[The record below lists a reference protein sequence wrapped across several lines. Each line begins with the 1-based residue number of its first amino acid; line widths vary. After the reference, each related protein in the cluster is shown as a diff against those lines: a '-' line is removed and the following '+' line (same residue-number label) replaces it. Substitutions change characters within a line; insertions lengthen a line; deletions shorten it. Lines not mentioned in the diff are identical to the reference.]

1 MYIYHTFSNFLVQKY
16 KLVSKYPR
24 KKRFFL
30 LYSKFHD
37 KENMIS
43 YRNHITGQNKK
54 CSPVGITPS
63 GEHFVYQFFDRAL

>member
-1 MYIYHTFSNFLVQKY
+1 MLIINMITYIMTFKAN
-16 KLVSKYPR
+16 
-24 KKRFFL
+24 
-30 LYSKFHD
+30 FHD